1 MRILLEDC
9 ELDPTEEIKIRA
21 TALGSC
27 DKNTP
32 LVIPLGRSLEA
43 IYWICA
49 AWQVG
54 QLFIPVSETLSEH
67 EFNLLINLL
76 GSYQKLP
83 PLSASGAH
91 GKPSFVAALVQS
103 SGTTGRPKLIA
114 FSRQN
119 FIDSAKGHLVHHQLL
134 QSDVWLAS
142 LPFTGIGGLSV
153 IIRALVLGQNIGFSS
168 DIKTDTL
175 KFWLESGKV
184 DGISLVPTQLLRLLE
199 QSFKPRIKIILV
211 GGDAMPEQCLHADWP
226 VVASYG
232 LSETCA
238 QLWSRKSA
246 MPGME
251 IKIDDSGEILVM
263 GPSLALGYWVS
274 GAVHVLPKDDE
285 GFFATGDLGV
295 WDGTDLKVV
304 GRKSDVI
311 ISGGVKISPQEI
323 EAELLAFPGV
333 IESAVAGLSD
343 AEWGQRLVAAIVVNG
358 DFSTSQLQEHL
369 SKTLA
374 SHKRPKEIKIVK
386 QIPRTNSGKIIRQQ
400 VVGLFD

>member
-1 MRILLEDC
+1 MRILVEDC
-9 ELDPTEEIKIRA
+9 ELDPAEEIRIRT

-27 DKNTP
+27 DKNVP
-32 LVIPLGRSLEA
+32 LIIALGRSLEA

-54 QLFIPVSETLSEH
+54 QLFIPASDTLSQH
-67 EFNLLINLL
+67 EFNLLTNLL
-76 GSYQKLP
+76 GSYQNLP
-83 PLSASGAH
+83 PLSASGVH
-91 GKPSFVAALVQS
+91 GKPSDVAALVQS
-103 SGTTGRPKLIA
+103 SGTTGQPKLIA

-119 FIDSAKGHLVHHQLL
+119 FIDSANGHLVHHQLL

-184 DGISLVPTQLLRLLE
+184 EGISLVPTQLVRLQE
-199 QSFKPRIKIILV
+199 KFFMPKVKVILV
-211 GGDAMPEQCLHADWP
+211 GGDAMPAQCLQSDWP

-251 IKIDDSGEILVM
+251 INIDDSGEILVK
-263 GPSLALGYWVS
+263 GPSLALGYWK
-274 GAVHVLPKDDE
+274 GGTVHDLPKNKN

-295 WDGTDLKVV
+295 WEGSDLKVV

-323 EAELLAFPGV
+323 ETELLAFPGI

-358 DFSTSQLQEHL
+358 DFSLPQLDVHL
-369 SKTLA
+369 SKILA

-386 QIPRTNSGKIIRQQ
+386 QLPRTNGGKIIRQQ